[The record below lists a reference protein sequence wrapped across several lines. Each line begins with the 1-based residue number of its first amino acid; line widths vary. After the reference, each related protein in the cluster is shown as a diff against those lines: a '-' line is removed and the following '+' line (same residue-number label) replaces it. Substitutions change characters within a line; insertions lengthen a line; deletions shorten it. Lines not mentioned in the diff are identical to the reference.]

1 MIKKIFKVIGLIILF
16 LVIMFGSYIFF
27 ELKEDFGEMKK
38 LNKEVEEITNIAN
51 ATEFNEKEYKK
62 HLNKTVTTGEI
73 YKVERSYKN
82 WLRDYLKTINE
93 IEEFY
98 TILGKGELLSEE
110 AIIADGKSFTTLRAT
125 LNAYSNKLDK
135 LRDKFNNLSDEDYVI
150 KYYDKDGSALYTDYF
165 LEIIGDIR
173 QTQEEKEISN
183 SLKVSS
189 NYLKE
194 VKKVYDFL
202 SDNQNHWTIKNNT
215 LYFDN
220 EDLLN
225 EYKKLIDN
233 IVNIDTTNIE
243 EKPNEI

>member
-27 ELKEDFGEMKK
+27 EVKEDLGEMKK
-38 LNKEVEEITNIAN
+38 LNKEVEVITNIAN

-98 TILGKGELLSEE
+98 IILGKGELLSEE
-110 AIIADGKSFTTLRAT
+110 AIVADGKSFTTLRAT
-125 LNAYSNKLDK
+125 LNAYSNKLDN
-135 LRDKFNNLSDEDYVI
+135 LRDKFNNLSDEDYVL

-183 SLKVSS
+183 SLKNSS
-189 NYLKE
+189 KYLKE

-220 EDLLN
+220 ENLLN

-233 IVNIDTTNIE
+233 IINIDTTNIE

>member
-16 LVIMFGSYIFF
+16 IVIMFGSYIFF
-27 ELKEDFGEMKK
+27 EVKDNLKEMKK

-51 ATEFNEKEYKK
+51 ATEFDEKEYKK

-73 YKVERSYKN
+73 YKVERAYKN

-98 TILGKGELLSEE
+98 IILGKGELISEE
-110 AIIADGKSFTTLRAT
+110 TIVADGKSFTTLRAT
-125 LNAYSNKLDK
+125 LNAYSNKLDN
-135 LRDKFNNLSDEDYVI
+135 LRDKFNNLSDEDYVL
-150 KYYDKDGSALYTDYF
+150 KYYDKDGNALYTDYF

-183 SLKVSS
+183 NLKNSS
-189 NYLKE
+189 KYLKE
-194 VKKVYDFL
+194 VKSIYDFL
-202 SDNQNHWTIKNNT
+202 SDNQNHWTIKGNT

-225 EYKKLIDN
+225 EYKKLVDN
-233 IVNIDTTNIE
+233 VINIDTTNIE